1 MKLKKAIACL
11 LALPLALAA
20 CGAQTGPAEQPAATP
35 APAPAVT
42 TPAEE
47 PAASEPV
54 ALPENTPAQEEA
66 TSAPAEN
73 TAQQAD
79 LAAYTQT
86 LGRFF
91 HAPLQSTKELPLDY
105 SLSFFLL
112 YQTFASNGGSAAYT
126 QNDNYFWEIPES
138 DILQMA
144 DLYLGLSDL
153 SISAITEWPFGDP
166 QDGVC
171 YYTQETSLPYGD
183 VTVTQV
189 TLDAAASEALVYAE
203 VGDTQFEDSTQQ
215 SSTLVYH
222 FTCVN
227 APDGKTAYRLESIT
241 AA

>member
-1 MKLKKAIACL
+1 MKKAIACL
-11 LALPLALAA
+11 LALPLALTA
-20 CGAQTGPAEQPAATP
+20 CGARTEPAEPPAATP
-35 APAPAVT
+35 APTPAVT
-42 TPAEE
+42 APAEE
-47 PAASEPV
+47 PAASAP
-54 ALPENTPAQEEA
+54 AASPETTPAPEEPA
-66 TSAPAEN
+66 PAPAEN

-91 HAPLQSTKELPLDY
+91 HTPVQSTKDIPPDY

-112 YQTFASNGGSAAYT
+112 YQTFESNGGSAAYT

-138 DILQMA
+138 NLLQTA
-144 DLYLGLSDL
+144 DLYLGLADL
-153 SISAITEWPFGDP
+153 SLSEITEWPFGEP
-166 QDGVC
+166 QNGVC

-203 VGDTQFEDSTQQ
+203 VGDTQFEESTRQ

-222 FTCVN
+222 FTCIN
-227 APDGKTAYRLESIT
+227 GPDGSPAYRLESIT